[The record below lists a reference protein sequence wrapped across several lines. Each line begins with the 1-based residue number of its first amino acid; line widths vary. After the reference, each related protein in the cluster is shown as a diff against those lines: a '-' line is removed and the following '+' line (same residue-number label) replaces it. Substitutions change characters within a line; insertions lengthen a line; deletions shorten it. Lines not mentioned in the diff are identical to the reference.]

1 MAWRGQ
7 WSPFRLSYGTTH
19 SEEVRES
26 WRDLLAEQAHEI
38 TEDEEARRAET
49 DELAGEALR
58 DHEEL

>member
-1 MAWRGQ
+1 M
-7 WSPFRLSYGTTH
+7 SYGTTH